1 MIIDL
6 HFDIFRYF
14 QKVNPHGTKK
24 TLIYYAPSEKENCL
38 WQISQIFFTISTYI
52 LNTASVACTEA
63 RVLAESKLQV
73 LPNITEKIL
82 SKHTDVALPQ
92 KRTGF
97 DIPFSLKKA
106 HFIYDNFFCQDE

>member
-1 MIIDL
+1 M
-6 HFDIFRYF
+6 
-14 QKVNPHGTKK
+14 
-24 TLIYYAPSEKENCL
+24 
-38 WQISQIFFTISTYI
+38 
-52 LNTASVACTEA
+52 ACTEP

-73 LPNITEKIL
+73 VPNIKENFL

-106 HFIYDNFFCQDE
+106 HFIYDIFCQDEQSERTKDVTPIQLDILQFDPSLQQRCCNPTA